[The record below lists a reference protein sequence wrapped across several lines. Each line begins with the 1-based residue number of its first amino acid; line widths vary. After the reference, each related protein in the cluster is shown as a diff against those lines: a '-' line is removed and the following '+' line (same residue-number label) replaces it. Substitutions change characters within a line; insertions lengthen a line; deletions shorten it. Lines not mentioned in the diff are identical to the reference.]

1 MVALDFLE
9 SSYSA
14 LEMTASQQKFV
25 NADLLHLLGLLVRIG
40 LLYVVLITV
49 DDEVHVR
56 DSF

>member
-40 LLYVVLITV
+40 LFYVVLITV

-56 DSF
+56 DSL